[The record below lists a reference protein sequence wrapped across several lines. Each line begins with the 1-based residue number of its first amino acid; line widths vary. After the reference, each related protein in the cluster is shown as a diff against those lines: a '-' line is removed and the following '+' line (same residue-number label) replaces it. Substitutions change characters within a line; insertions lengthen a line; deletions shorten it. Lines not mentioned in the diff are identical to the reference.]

1 MGEVVSI
8 DVARQRRQARLV
20 SDPGQILLTERNR
33 RFGAPAG
40 SAHSGGL
47 ADLIA
52 REEFRHADHRF
63 EARQDMTCFPL
74 PVVAEMNGEAVEV
87 LDLSCGGMRISR
99 IPSGSIGRS
108 VIVRLEGGPPQQA
121 RLVWARNGQAGLAF

>member
-8 DVARQRRQARLV
+8 EIARQRRQARMALEPV
-20 SDPGQILLTERNR
+20 ERSR
-33 RFGAPAG
+33 TAGAY
-40 SAHSGGL
+40 SGGL
-47 ADLIA
+47 ASLIA
-52 REEFRHADHRF
+52 REEFRHADHRL
-63 EARQDMTCFPL
+63 EDRQDVTCFPL
-74 PVVAEMNGEAVEV
+74 PVVAEMNGEEVEV

-121 RLVWARNGQAGLAF
+121 RLVWARNGQSGLTFSS